1 MGQWL
6 VNTSLFEQ
14 AWRAVCDGIPNWWWS
29 SFICT
34 AAVFFCAT
42 IYYQSMTNQRY
53 GDGEADNQA
62 LTGTF
67 DTHSHT

>member
-34 AAVFFCAT
+34 AAVFFCAA
-42 IYYQSMTNQRY
+42 IYYQSTLHDLMER
-53 GDGEADNQA
+53 ADRQA
-62 LTGTF
+62 LTGTSN
-67 DTHSHT
+67 TPLRT